1 MTPSSSRRDLSSGK
15 TELETVS
22 TSIRLDRGFEV
33 QCNRDV
39 ETADVRSSRY
49 VALMAKAPPRRS
61 RPTKTPMIDVDPKAC
76 IAILTNRIAEIDAL
90 ADFTDGDD
98 GRFQIAQNNIAS
110 AVLEI
115 FGPDSIEF
123 DKYEHHHIWRGA
135 MYLNMHPRDIRL
147 GRIDG
152 LEDTKVALQSLIG
165 RIQERISVAPAHA
178 VRDARA
184 AFSQL
189 TIHPRILAACRGHF
203 EGAQYRSAILD
214 AGIALVDYVKERAGS
229 PADSTGKPLDG
240 TPLMQHVF
248 TAKAPILKVNDLKSP
263 SDQDE
268 QLGMMYLFS
277 GVTSGLR
284 NPRAHSLDPDTAEY
298 AIEAISLISFLA
310 KVVDT
315 AKK

>member
-1 MTPSSSRRDLSSGK
+1 MTTNHSRNKIKQINISQQSDAIELRMSGVSPSG
-15 TELETVS
+15 
-22 TSIRLDRGFEV
+22 
-33 QCNRDV
+33 
-39 ETADVRSSRY
+39 Y
-49 VALMAKAPPRRS
+49 VPPMAKAPPRRP
-61 RPTKTPMIDVDPKAC
+61 RPAKTPMIDVDPNAC
-76 IAILTNRIAEIDAL
+76 IATLTNRIAEIDAL

-110 AVLEI
+110 AVLEV
-115 FGPDSIEF
+115 FGADSIEF
-123 DKYEHHHIWRGA
+123 ERYEHHHIWRGA
-135 MYLNMHPRDIRL
+135 MYLNMHPREIRIGRL
-147 GRIDG
+147 GG
-152 LEDTKVALQSLIG
+152 LEDTKVALQSLIA
-165 RIQERISVAPAHA
+165 RIQERIAVAPAHA

-189 TIHPRILAACRGHF
+189 SIHPRILAACRGHF
-203 EGAQYRSAILD
+203 EGGQFRSAILD
-214 AGIALVDYVKERAGS
+214 AGIALVDYVKERAGA
-229 PADSTGKPLDG
+229 PTDSAGKPLDG

-248 TAKAPILKVNDLKSP
+248 TAKAPILKVNDLKTP

-298 AIEAISLISFLA
+298 AVEAIALISFLA